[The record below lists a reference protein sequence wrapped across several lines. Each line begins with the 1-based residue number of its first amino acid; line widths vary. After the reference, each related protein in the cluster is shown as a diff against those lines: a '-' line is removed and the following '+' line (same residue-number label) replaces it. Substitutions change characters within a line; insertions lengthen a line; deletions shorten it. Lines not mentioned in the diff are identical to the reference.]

1 MEFPVVGPVDPHA
14 AARHN
19 PTVASASARK
29 RNPNCI
35 RVLPLWLVLQP
46 SSHIAAAMRGESA
59 PDACLTH
66 TAFTAKMN
74 SVASGQRVSS
84 HDTTLLRTRVRARS
98 GQAPLVGNP
107 PSPCDTCG

>member
-1 MEFPVVGPVDPHA
+1 MDVPVGVPEDPHA

-59 PDACLTH
+59 PDAGLTH
-66 TAFTAKMN
+66 TASSANMN

-84 HDTTLLRTRVRARS
+84 HDTTLLRTRVRPQG
-98 GQAPLVGNP
+98 GQGPLVGSP
-107 PSPCDTCG
+107 PTSRH

>member
-1 MEFPVVGPVDPHA
+1 MDVPVGDPDDPHA

-29 RNPNCI
+29 RNPKCI

-59 PDACLTH
+59 PDAGLTH
-66 TAFTAKMN
+66 TASSANMN
-74 SVASGQRVSS
+74 SVARAQRVSS
-84 HDTTLLRTRVRARS
+84 RHTNLSRTPVRI
-98 GQAPLVGNP
+98 QAWQSWPGWLGFAEP
-107 PSPCDTCG
+107 

>member
-1 MEFPVVGPVDPHA
+1 MDVPVVPLVEPHA

-29 RNPNCI
+29 RDPNCI

-59 PDACLTH
+59 PDAGLTH
-66 TAFTAKMN
+66 TASSAKMN

-84 HDTTLLRTRVRARS
+84 HDTTSLRTRVRSQGGA
-98 GQAPLVGNP
+98 GP
-107 PSPCDTCG
+107 PC